1 MSKFNK
7 SMAKKFA
14 ILLALMLM
22 VTGCAASKTDE
33 DLVSE
38 GWVKNPAENGWVLE
52 SEKPTEDEVVEPT
65 LGELPASLINENEEK
80 KYAATNSNIN
90 VDNLDEYLNREDVI
104 YIDIRDYNAYAQK
117 HFKNFEVVPYFG
129 FLFNNEAHTNP
140 DMIQLYGGTPE
151 EPVDVYEESDSI
163 LNAIFPKDKTI
174 FIMCEAGGRVTQMMQ
189 ILDAKGYDMSKIY
202 NVGGVGQYTDPKYAE
217 YLTDTIEFVLDATY
231 SMEGLTRK

>member
-14 ILLALMLM
+14 ILIALMLM
-22 VTGCAASKTDE
+22 VTGCAAGKTDE

-52 SEKPTEDEVVEPT
+52 SENPGESEVVEAK

-90 VDNLDEYLNREDVI
+90 VDNLDEYLNREDVV
-104 YIDIRDYNAYAQK
+104 YIDLRDYNAYAQK

-174 FIMCEAGGRVTQMMQ
+174 FIMCESGGRVTQMMQ
-189 ILDAKGYDMSKIY
+189 ILDAKGYDMTKIY
-202 NVGGVGQYTDPKYAE
+202 NVGGVGQYTDPKYAQH
-217 YLTDTIEFVLDATY
+217 LTDTIEFVLDTTY